1 MIRLLT
7 LNLLNYVA
15 PPYAA
20 YEFENILEPEQWQK
34 KQSWLKNTLQ
44 QANADIVAMQ
54 EVFSGPDLKQLC
66 HQLGY
71 PYFAFTPSFLEPESH
86 VYHKPGLAIASK
98 HPLTQRNIDES
109 HATVFSRTP
118 LLCEITLPHIGTT
131 QVYCVHLKSKRP
143 LLTPEQEVAPKE
155 LDCYLGRWAS
165 DNLRHQEMATLM
177 ADICLRRAQNKLPV
191 VIMGDF
197 NDDLSKGVLPLTFYT
212 PEPNRQDSERHWR
225 LHDAFNLSLSN
236 TDRPPSHYYGGQG
249 NVLDYILLSAE
260 FSPDYDQQI
269 ASVDQYFCFDRHLT
283 HANYATDSQ
292 ASDHAAVMV
301 SIVPRHLER

>member
-34 KQSWLKNTLQ
+34 KQNWLKNTLQ
-44 QANADIVAMQ
+44 QADADIIAMQ

-66 HQLGY
+66 FDLGY
-71 PYFAFTPSFLEPESH
+71 PYFAFTPSALEPESH
-86 VYHKPGLAIASK
+86 VYRKPGLAIASK
-98 HPLTQRNIDES
+98 HPLQPCDIDEQCA
-109 HATVFSRTP
+109 ATFSRAP
-118 LLCEITLPHIGTT
+118 LLCEVVLPHIGPTHI
-131 QVYCVHLKSKRP
+131 YSVHLKSKRP
-143 LLTPEQEVAPKE
+143 LLTPEQEAAPKE
-155 LDCYLGRWAS
+155 LECYLGRWAS
-165 DNLRHQEMATLM
+165 DNLRHQEMAALM
-177 ADICLRRAQNKLPV
+177 ADICQRRKQSKLPV

-197 NDDLSKGVLPLTFYT
+197 NDDLSKNVLPLAFVV
-212 PEPNRQDSERHWR
+212 PEPNRQDSERLWR

-236 TDRPPSHYYGGQG
+236 EDRPPSHYYGGQG

-269 ASVDQYFCFDRHLT
+269 ATVEQYQCFDRHLT

-292 ASDHAAVMV
+292 ASDHAA
-301 SIVPRHLER
+301 IVINIQPRG